1 MIVIYKVT
9 RYLKFVFKYPRY
21 KYQAFSCVSRKVSII
36 RSQGFRQCCR
46 LANSVYPRKKSKNL
60 VSKLIC
66 PSVSSTIHLKFMDVE
81 HLYH

>member
-21 KYQAFSCVSRKVSII
+21 KYQAFSYVSRKVSII

-46 LANSVYPRKKSKNL
+46 LANSVYPREKK
-60 VSKLIC
+60 
-66 PSVSSTIHLKFMDVE
+66 
-81 HLYH
+81 